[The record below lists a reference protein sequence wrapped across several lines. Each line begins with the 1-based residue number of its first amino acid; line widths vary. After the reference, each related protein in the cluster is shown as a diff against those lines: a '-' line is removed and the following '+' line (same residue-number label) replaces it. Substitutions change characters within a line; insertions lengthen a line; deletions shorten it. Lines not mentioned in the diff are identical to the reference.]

1 MSHHLKF
8 VLWALFLYAAPTWS
22 AQMPRGSFLTQ
33 PARSAWQLS
42 AQVRTNPLVAA
53 RYEKHFGVPASQ
65 FANYAQG
72 QLGVRPLNRSGRYRV
87 FFIRTDGNIGSR
99 IRKLRQGT
107 SVFIH
112 LRTGK
117 PVLLAECGNPMSTN
131 LPGYSA
137 PGRQSTT
144 APKPKVTAAAP
155 VQEEPEV
162 VSPSLPVTSLPP
174 DFLGLPE
181 MAQMQTGDMSL
192 WEAPLALIVPDL
204 PLAGAG
210 LAAYTA
216 PVSLTP
222 LFLVGASGLF
232 SFGSDAE
239 GRGGTTPPAV
249 PEPASL
255 SLWAIA
261 GGAAISARWVRRR
274 RKATRSND

>member
-1 MSHHLKF
+1 MSNRLNLF
-8 VLWALFLYAAPTWS
+8 LLVLFLYAAPTWS

-33 PARSAWQLS
+33 PARSAWQLGT
-42 AQVRTNPLVAA
+42 QVRANPLVAA
-53 RYEKHFGVPASQ
+53 RYEKHFGVSALQ

-72 QLGVRPLNRSGRYRV
+72 QLGVRALKRSGSYRV
-87 FFIRTDGNIGSR
+87 FFIKPNGSIGSGM
-99 IRKLRQGT
+99 RKLRKGT
-107 SVFIH
+107 PVFVH

-137 PGRQSTT
+137 PAGQSTT
-144 APKPKVTAAAP
+144 APKPRVTAAAP
-155 VQEEPEV
+155 EQEEPEV
-162 VSPSLPVTSLPP
+162 VSPPLPVTSLPP
-174 DFLGLPE
+174 DFLDLPE
-181 MAQMQTGDMSL
+181 MAQMQTGDTSL

-210 LAAYTA
+210 VAAYTA

-222 LFLVGASGLF
+222 LFMVGASGLF

-255 SLWAIA
+255 TLWAIA
-261 GGAAISARWVRRR
+261 GGAAMSTRWVRKR
-274 RKATRSND
+274 RKATRSNT

>member
-1 MSHHLKF
+1 MSNRLMF
-8 VLWALFLYAAPTWS
+8 VLSVLFLYAAPTWS

-42 AQVRTNPLVAA
+42 TQVRTNPLVAA
-53 RYEKHFGVPASQ
+53 RYEKHYGVSASQ

-72 QLGVRPLNRSGRYRV
+72 QLGVRPLKRSSSYRV
-87 FFIRTDGNIGSR
+87 FFIGTDGNIGSR
-99 IRKLRQGT
+99 VRKLHKGT
-107 SVFIH
+107 PVFVH

-117 PVLLAECGNPMSTN
+117 PVLLAECGNPMSTD

-137 PGRQSTT
+137 PAGQSTT
-144 APKPKVTAAAP
+144 APKPKATAAAP

-162 VSPSLPVTSLPP
+162 VPPSPVTSLPP
-174 DFLGLPE
+174 DFFGLPE
-181 MAQMQTGDMSL
+181 TAQRQTGDMPL
-192 WEAPLALIVPDL
+192 WEAPLVLIVPDL

-232 SFGSDAE
+232 SFGSDSA

-261 GGAAISARWVRRR
+261 GGAAISTRWVRKRR
-274 RKATRSND
+274 EATRPNT